1 MNKARIT
8 SILIKGRRDQINSDQ
23 KIIHNI
29 RGWNVTYNVAGKVF
43 VAEKGS
49 QRVIRSNEAILAGV
63 LANA

>member
-8 SILIKGRRDQINSDQ
+8 SILIKGRRDQINSYQ
-23 KIIHNI
+23 KIVHNI
-29 RGWNVTYNVAGKVF
+29 YGWNVAYNVAGKVF

-63 LANA
+63 LASA

>member
-1 MNKARIT
+1 MNKARIA

-29 RGWNVTYNVAGKVF
+29 NGWEVSYNKVGKVF

-49 QRVIRSNEAILAGV
+49 QRVIRFNEAILAGV

>member
-23 KIIHNI
+23 KIVHNI
-29 RGWNVTYNVAGKVF
+29 HGWNVTYNVAGKVF

-49 QRVIRSNEAILAGV
+49 QRVIRSNESILARV
-63 LANA
+63 LVSA